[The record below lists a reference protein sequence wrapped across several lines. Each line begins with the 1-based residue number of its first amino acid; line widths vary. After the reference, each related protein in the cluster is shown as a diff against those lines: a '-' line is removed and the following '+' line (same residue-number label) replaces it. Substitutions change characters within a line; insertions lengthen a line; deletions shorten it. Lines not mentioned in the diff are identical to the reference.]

1 MSNNQIDRLRGIKQ
15 QLHNAMNGVA
25 STSMRQRGLDYR
37 VNFGLSSLSLKKMA
51 AELGQNHELAQLMW
65 AENIRDLRILAT
77 FVQPIQ
83 SFTSDLAEGWVVS
96 IQFPE
101 EAEYAAMN
109 LFQHLPDAVRLAMN
123 WIQGETEM
131 KRYTGWQLLARVAGR
146 SHSFT
151 ADQVQVITDR
161 AIADISTGQLILFT
175 GAMLGLKRVGRIG
188 TGVASGIYSSINKTN
203 QIELTKK
210 VEILDDLK
218 FEYEYYHNTSL

>member
-1 MSNNQIDRLRGIKQ
+1 MSENQKDRLRHIKQ
-15 QLHNAMNGVA
+15 HLHNAMNGVA

-51 AELGQNHELAQLMW
+51 ADLGKNHELAQLMW

-77 FVQPIQ
+77 FVQPVET
-83 SFTSDLAEGWVVS
+83 FTAELANSWVVS

-109 LFQHLPDAVRLAMN
+109 LFQYLPDAQLIALN
-123 WIQGETEM
+123 FIHSENEM
-131 KRYTGWQLLARVAGR
+131 IRYAGWQLLARIVDKLQL
-146 SHSFT
+146 FT
-151 ADQVQVITDR
+151 NDQITLITQR
-161 AIADISTGQLILFT
+161 AIADISSNQLILFT
-175 GAMLGLKRVGRIG
+175 GAMLGLKRMGR
-188 TGVASGIYSSINKTN
+188 VNLALAKVIYSTINQTN

-218 FEYEYYHNTSL
+218 FEYEYYLNTSL